1 MNALLIALLTQLS
14 AAPATAESKEALKRT
29 AAVEEAHVQEAPDD
43 TDALYRLGLT
53 YLALGEPKKAVPP
66 LRALVKLDASSP
78 DATVLLARAL
88 RFSGEGQEARSL
100 LDGAIA
106 SLPEDVSLRAERA
119 LLARGLNDYD
129 AA

>member
-29 AAVEEAHVQEAPDD
+29 AAVEEAHVQQAPDD

-53 YLALGEPKKAVPP
+53 YLALGDPRRAVPP
-66 LRALVKLDASSP
+66 LRALVKLDPTSP

-88 RFSGEGQEARSL
+88 RLSGDAQEAKAL
-100 LDGAIA
+100 LDGAI
-106 SLPEDVSLRAERA
+106 STLP
-119 LLARGLNDYD
+119 
-129 AA
+129 